1 MKPREWWKLS
11 NAQLD
16 DEVDDDIEDAEMGY
30 EIALSTVSNA
40 EPLSYAEAL
49 QRPDAEQWKHAALEE
64 LNAHSTNG
72 TWKLVPRPAGKKV
85 IGSKWVFKVKRN
97 ADGSIERY
105 NSRVIAKG
113 YNQRPGFNYIEIF
126 APTVRMPTIRVVLA
140 ISALHDYHLRSID
153 ISHAYLNGE
162 MDCDVYMEQPEGFA
176 EGDPRQTVCLLQKSI
191 YGTKQGGNRWNKKMR
206 TVLESL
212 GFTQSYSD
220 ASIYVYVKGDIR
232 DSVVLSVPR
241 RLRRSSS

>member
-1 MKPREWWKLS
+1 
-11 NAQLD
+11 
-16 DEVDDDIEDAEMGY
+16 VDDHIEDAEMGY

-72 TWKLVPRPAGKKV
+72 TWKLIPRRVGKKV
-85 IGSKWVFKVKRN
+85 IGSKWVFKVKCN
-97 ADGSIERY
+97 ADGSIEY
-105 NSRVIAKG
+105 YKGRVVAKG
-113 YNQRPGFNYIEIF
+113 YNQRPGFDYIEIF

-140 ISALHDYHLRSID
+140 ISALHDYHLHSID

-162 MDCDVYMEQPEGFA
+162 MDCDIYMEQPEGFA
-176 EGDPRQTVCLLQKSI
+176 QGNPRQTVCLLQESI
-191 YGTKQGGNRWNKKMR
+191 YGTKQGGNCWNKKMR
-206 TVLESL
+206 AVLESM

-220 ASIYVYVKGDIR
+220 TSIYVYVKGDT
-232 DSVVLSVPR
+232 
-241 RLRRSSS
+241 